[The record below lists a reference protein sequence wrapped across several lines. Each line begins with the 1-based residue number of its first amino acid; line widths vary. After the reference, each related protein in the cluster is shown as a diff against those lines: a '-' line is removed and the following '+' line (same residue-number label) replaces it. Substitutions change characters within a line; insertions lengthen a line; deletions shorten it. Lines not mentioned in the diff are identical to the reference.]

1 MDAGIFDAVN
11 DNTVKL
17 WKAGITLGPNSV
29 KNPICVVANYL
40 FDTLYHDIFQVNG
53 EGDLLEGLVSTGS
66 KDMDDNTLDPLNP
79 DIIQRF
85 DNRYDYRV
93 ITDIDKYYLDE
104 EGDEEHIARILK
116 WYKDHY
122 TKENAKNDNSGA
134 SILLPIG
141 ALRAVRRLAKMAGDR
156 LLVISG
162 DKGNNNPDQF
172 IGQVDPHIAVHG
184 SFSLMVNYHAI
195 GAYFTS
201 RGGGFALHNFQDEAS
216 LKCGVF
222 MLTGE
227 KDGIAYPDD
236 ALLSTTCAEDLYGQ
250 NLSLRDKR
258 RQQQF
263 PYLSQAFFDF
273 VEGFGPNDFFMIQ
286 KGIKEDMTS
295 PPLRTVIALLKL
307 SDWDTD
313 VFFKFRDQ
321 ILNQLPTN
329 GSKLKNDL
337 CRGIPRLWE
346 HYYVL
351 DVEKDIAF
359 EIGRVYYGIREFE
372 LALKYYMISTATI
385 GKHQVTYHNQG
396 LCFYSLG
403 KLPEALENFSIA
415 VEMNEHYEKA
425 RNWREKVTK
434 ELAAKEDIRRAL
446 EGPAPNALPME
457 PEVNNL
463 TLPVPL
469 PPIPPAPAAV
479 VSE

>member
-1 MDAGIFDAVN
+1 LDAGIYDAVN

-17 WKAGITLGPNSV
+17 WKAGITLGPNTV

-40 FDTLYHDIFQVNG
+40 FDTLYHDIFQVDG
-53 EGDLLEGLVSTGS
+53 KGQLMEGLVSTGS
-66 KDMDDNTLDPLNP
+66 KNLDDRELDPLNP

-85 DNRYDYRV
+85 DNRYEYRPIV
-93 ITDIDKYYLDE
+93 DVNKYYPDE
-104 EGDEEHIARILK
+104 EGDEEHIARVLK
-116 WYKDHY
+116 WYQNHY
-122 TKENAKNDNSGA
+122 AQENEKNDHSGA

-141 ALRAVRRLAKMAGDR
+141 ALRAVRRLAKMSGDR
-156 LLVISG
+156 LIVISG
-162 DKGNNNPDQF
+162 DKGNNNPEQF
-172 IGQVDPHIAVHG
+172 VGQVDPHIAVHG

-227 KDGIAYPDD
+227 DD
-236 ALLSTTCAEDLYGQ
+236 AKTLTDPLLTTTCDEDLYGA
-250 NLSLRDKR
+250 NLALRDSR
-258 RQQQF
+258 RQEQF
-263 PYLSQAFFDF
+263 PYLTQAFTDYM
-273 VEGFGPNDFFMIQ
+273 EGYGPNDFFMIQ
-286 KGIKEDMTS
+286 KGIKEDMTN

-321 ILNQLPTN
+321 ILNQLPSN
-329 GSKLKNDL
+329 GIKLRNDL
-337 CRGIPRLWE
+337 CRGIPRLWD

-359 EIGRVYYGIREFE
+359 EIGRVYYGIREFQ

-403 KLPEALENFSIA
+403 KLPEALENFTIA

-434 ELAAKEDIRRAL
+434 ELAAKAEIQKAL
-446 EGPAPNALPME
+446 ENPGPDAPTE
-457 PEVNNL
+457 PAVNNL
-463 TLPVPL
+463 TLPPR
-469 PPIPPAPAAV
+469 PPAAPV
-479 VSE
+479 VQE